1 MISLPVALLMERAAH
16 FIQKNKLSKKVF
28 SEEDLTRAVWP
39 AAVGKAIAAH
49 TSRLTL
55 VRQTLVVE
63 VEDAIWQ
70 KQLFTLRTQ
79 ILNRLHR
86 VTGSADLVKDLEF
99 RIALARRQPQRAETR
114 LSTAPQTAIPYDEAD
129 SIQDAVLKKVYRLS
143 RKKATA

>member
-1 MISLPVALLMERAAH
+1 MERAAH
-16 FIQKNKLSKKVF
+16 LIQKNKLSKKVF

-55 VRQTLVVE
+55 VRGTLVVE

-70 KQLFTLRTQ
+70 RQLFTLRGQ
-79 ILNRLHR
+79 ILSRLQR
-86 VTGSADLVKDLEF
+86 VTGSTTLVEDLEF
-99 RIALARRQPQRAETR
+99 RIALKRRQPQRAETR
-114 LSTAPQTAIPYDEAD
+114 QSVATPTALPYDEAD